1 MRASIKYQHLNNI
14 KADLQNRE
22 MSALVI
28 HRKLIE
34 KYTELRTRVKKKN
47 TRDEH
52 CHYPAL
58 VYHYDV
64 TVHDSSH
71 CTVSHRAW
79 YPKAAYIETRVNI
92 F

>member
-22 MSALVI
+22 MTPLVI

-34 KYTELRTRVKKKN
+34 RYTELRTRVKKI
-47 TRDEH
+47 RDEH
-52 CHYPAL
+52 CRYPAL
-58 VYHYDV
+58 VYHYDA

-71 CTVSHRAW
+71 CTASHRA
-79 YPKAAYIETRVNI
+79 
-92 F
+92 